1 MTLESKINI
10 PETLFLQ
17 KIDDEAILL
26 DSNTNQYF
34 SLNDAGCLIWE
45 ILEEKKDLKFV
56 RDEIV
61 DIYEIDEKIVENDIL
76 NFLVEV
82 EKKGLITIS

>member
-82 EKKGLITIS
+82 EKKV